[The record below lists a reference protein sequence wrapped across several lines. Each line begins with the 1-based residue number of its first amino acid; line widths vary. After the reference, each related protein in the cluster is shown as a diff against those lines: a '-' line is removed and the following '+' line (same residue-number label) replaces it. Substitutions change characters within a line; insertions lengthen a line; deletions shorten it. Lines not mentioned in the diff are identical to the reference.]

1 MACHACVRRLR
12 RQDRAAGAARA
23 AAAAGGPQG
32 PAAPACP
39 AAGRGV
45 GGQDALLGGV
55 GTQVLELMMVLTSR
69 RQTSGG
75 SWHHT
80 NIGGG
85 VRYSHGKVPSNFWEL
100 ACHSSEVGA
109 IFGDRARREETPF
122 DIGMICIWD
131 MTQCA
136 KPPPSSDFWTSR
148 RLDVTH
154 LTLSDS
160 SCSRKQSRGLTDG
173 LHHPFAPPH
182 CHNSS
187 RPACTPTVNLAGFD
201 VQMSDVLDIVASDAD
216 RSEGAAT
223 STPPT
228 HPPTRACVHTLPQ

>member
-1 MACHACVRRLR
+1 MVNQSDLEGCRHYV
-12 RQDRAAGAARA
+12 
-23 AAAAGGPQG
+23 
-32 PAAPACP
+32 
-39 AAGRGV
+39 
-45 GGQDALLGGV
+45 LG
-55 GTQVLELMMVLTSR
+55 
-69 RQTSGG
+69 
-75 SWHHT
+75 
-80 NIGGG
+80 
-85 VRYSHGKVPSNFWEL
+85 
-100 ACHSSEVGA
+100 
-109 IFGDRARREETPF
+109 

-173 LHHPFAPPH
+173 LHHPLAPPH

-201 VQMSDVLDIVASDAD
+201 VQTSDVLDIVASD
-216 RSEGAAT
+216 
-223 STPPT
+223 
-228 HPPTRACVHTLPQ
+228 PPTRPPALACTLSLNSHHSSGKRVERVYLQS